1 MTNMRYEY
9 LLRVSFCT
17 KLNIKEKGLSDLLY
31 NNRALSLKCCV
42 NFGKR
47 RSCVKLPKRLYNT
60 KSAKIK
66 VVPRWTKWSL
76 ADGMNTTFLEISGLL
91 FYN

>member
-47 RSCVKLPKRLYNT
+47 HSCVLIAQEIVPDKKCKNPCGPPVD
-60 KSAKIK
+60 K
-66 VVPRWTKWSL
+66 VVSRWT
-76 ADGMNTTFLEISGLL
+76 T
-91 FYN
+91 